1 MVASRFAATT
11 AMALLALAD
20 FNTVAGTSS
29 LPSLKLGFK
38 VHRSTMEV
46 YGTSTFDVYVKPVL
60 SGSSVTFDGK
70 VSFEQDGTTYN
81 FVLIDS
87 VPYYEV
93 VSGTSNSTTCVPT
106 ENILSVP
113 DIVQALASATAVSS
127 VNTDQDIS
135 CTNGTWLST
144 TFAGEPYV
152 LCTGAKTGSGDF
164 TVYGEDLSVSF
175 EYLSEDVTITKP
187 TNAPSDCEA
196 VTGDSVA
203 LSSLGQLY
211 GITTSGSRRVLK
223 EEAGAAHLASSKT
236 MALLSSRAALAT

>member
-223 EEAGAAHLASSKT
+223 EEAERWHC
-236 MALLSSRAALAT
+236 